1 MALTYRHIVKK
12 ANGDTAVAGGRI
24 RVYTLFM
31 NHQFGGDSP
40 EDLAS
45 DYDLPLGA
53 VYEALA
59 YAADHP
65 EEMEALRTANE
76 EAGRE
81 VLAQALAKIEEM
93 KKSRR
98 GTDLP

>member
-31 NHQFGGDSP
+31 NHQSGDSP
-40 EDLAS
+40 EELAS
-45 DYDLPLGA
+45 DYDLALGA

-65 EEMEALRTANE
+65 EEMEAIRKANE

-81 VLAQALAKIEEM
+81 VLAQALEKIEQM
-93 KKSRR
+93 KKLRR